1 MARGKRNLITNKF
14 TYVFTQ
20 TFLHK
25 HLNLLYDK
33 CLQGVAVIL
42 ILKEREAY
50 EVWLVIPNP
59 IIFNNNP
66 TIWLSRQLSRLV
78 EQWGCKVINIYFGG
92 LVSGLSIR
100 PLHFPTN
107 FVPNN
112 SRRDFLVVVD
122 NAYGE
127 YVDQH
132 KNIWEKITFSS
143 YAIPF
148 RRVEYICICK
158 YNVILLRIYNGGK

>member
-59 IIFNNNP
+59 IIFN
-66 TIWLSRQLSRLV
+66 IERKRSLRGVASHSQ
-78 EQWGCKVINIYFGG
+78 
-92 LVSGLSIR
+92 
-100 PLHFPTN
+100 
-107 FVPNN
+107 PNN
-112 SRRDFLVVVD
+112 F
-122 NAYGE
+122 
-127 YVDQH
+127 
-132 KNIWEKITFSS
+132 
-143 YAIPF
+143 
-148 RRVEYICICK
+148 
-158 YNVILLRIYNGGK
+158 

>member
-78 EQWGCKVINIYFGG
+78 EQ
-92 LVSGLSIR
+92 
-100 PLHFPTN
+100 
-107 FVPNN
+107 
-112 SRRDFLVVVD
+112 
-122 NAYGE
+122 
-127 YVDQH
+127 
-132 KNIWEKITFSS
+132 
-143 YAIPF
+143 
-148 RRVEYICICK
+148 
-158 YNVILLRIYNGGK
+158 